1 MTQIV
6 TGDDTW
12 EDMDILDVGKVGK
25 VVNVGKVGST
35 ISGGVN
41 FIPTNNYNSN
51 FQKNLTNEI
60 NKIQEVDIDYLNMEF

>member
-25 VVNVGKVGST
+25 VGKVGRP

-41 FIPTNNYNSN
+41 FIQTKNYNSN
-51 FQKNLTNEI
+51 F
-60 NKIQEVDIDYLNMEF
+60 

>member
-25 VVNVGKVGST
+25 VGRVGRP

-41 FIPTNNYNSN
+41 FIQTNNYNSN

>member
-25 VVNVGKVGST
+25 VGRP
-35 ISGGVN
+35 ISGEVN
-41 FIPTNNYNSN
+41 FIQTNNYNSN

>member
-12 EDMDILDVGKVGK
+12 EDMDILDVGKVGRP
-25 VVNVGKVGST
+25 

-41 FIPTNNYNSN
+41 FIQTNNYNSN

>member
-12 EDMDILDVGKVGK
+12 EDMDILDVGKVGR
-25 VVNVGKVGST
+25 T
-35 ISGGVN
+35 ISGEVN
-41 FIPTNNYNSN
+41 FIQTNNYNSN

>member
-12 EDMDILDVGKVGK
+12 GDMDILDVGKVGK
-25 VVNVGKVGST
+25 VSKVGKVGRP

-41 FIPTNNYNSN
+41 FIQTNNYNSN
-51 FQKNLTNEI
+51 F
-60 NKIQEVDIDYLNMEF
+60 

>member
-12 EDMDILDVGKVGK
+12 GDMEILDVGKVGK
-25 VVNVGKVGST
+25 VGKVGRP

-41 FIPTNNYNSN
+41 FIQTNNYNSN